1 MAEEVLM
8 DSSSGK
14 EFLSWFKVKEADLE
28 IDVDKYVH
36 ITADSSYVLKAGKIG
51 LSSSESEFFVDD
63 LHIEPNLRPYSA
75 SSGPKKNL
83 FELKVPRIVIQD
95 IKPREI
101 AINRNVNLGAVRL
114 VEPQLIQLGKFKSDS
129 LREKL
134 PELSDLYQGIQPYF
148 HNINIEGLSIE
159 KGSFSKIAAMGDTS
173 KQISLEGIGLYMQNM
188 ALDSNIMGKEA
199 RLMLAE
205 ELDLKIDE
213 YKFLLKEDSYLL
225 SGKAA
230 RISSFDKQIKGEA
243 MSILPLAGTRK
254 RLKRLNED
262 ILDLE
267 VPELQIDGVD
277 LVELWHDRILEVDKV
292 KISQPNVGL
301 TNYPEIKKEKIDEIS
316 EQNLNLLIGG
326 YLKRLLVKSLDIR
339 GGTFDFK
346 AGKDVLGDGFKARE
360 LEVNIRNFQLNPSA
374 SKKADRPFYADDI
387 RVNMQVDNYSLTLPD
402 SSYSI
407 QAKHLGIATSDSSFY
422 ADSLVFIPLKAAKKQ
437 HGVIADIV
445 VPRSYFHGLDV
456 YKSYFE
462 KELSIDSIFLS
473 GAQINLTDLG
483 RKAFTPRKKSFL
495 EDIDLYPTIS
505 SAFKKLQVDRLILQ
519 KSTLE
524 LQEVKNQEKYVLP
537 QLTLDVRNF
546 RLDSLAS
553 HKKDLF
559 FAEDIRLQAANFSQ
573 NLPDSLHQISVGN
586 VDVSTQRGD
595 IRLCSV
601 DIQARNQGTESIG
614 QKYRIK
620 VPDLQLK
627 GVDLYALLSNRIADM
642 QIISIDTPTVELE
655 RYPEI
660 EKDEIDSLA
669 KANLY
674 DLISSQLNSLRVRQL
689 KVNQG
694 KLQVNDYQGRTNEF
708 KAENLNLFVS
718 DFRLDSSS
726 AYRTDD
732 LFYAQHIELGA
743 TVEDYYIMLPDSSY
757 ALRIGNVGISTADS
771 SIFAENIR
779 LLPQWN
785 SDKLK
790 QAKQAWELNIPR
802 VNMSGIDPDEWY
814 FEKKLD
820 FGRLHVNKPIIRQVI
835 LHLDSSGMDRDLYD
849 ILHPSFEVLNIGELE
864 IESASFFQDRLEEDS
879 SYQHS
884 YKGLGVKARN
894 FKLDSLGH
902 FRENRLLYSD
912 NVDIKIASHSFPFQD
927 SMYTFT
933 FKELRLSTENGYAEI
948 DSALILPNFEIIDFV
963 MRKGYAENKLFMQTH
978 KIRLEGIDS
987 YKLVEEGRF
996 WGGRMEVQ
1004 GLDFRVTKDQ
1014 RFRMQPGRRPPFPQE
1029 MIKQLPIA
1037 IKLDRVDVMGGAVN
1051 FQMRTGFRRQ
1061 PGFVYLTDIDASI
1074 QFISNDP
1081 EYLEVNPLLTS
1092 TLTARATLMK
1102 TGQLQAKFLFPLQD
1116 TLNTYSFTGNVG
1128 PWDMQELNSIMIPAG
1143 RIRIKQGKIKSTKFE
1158 VFADKYESRGNM
1170 VMRYNDLKVSV
1181 LDEKGGETDAIKR
1194 KPLLSAIANTLVV
1207 KQDNPNRRF
1216 LRYGKIRYEVNPEKG
1231 FVNHWVQAVLSGVKS
1246 SVGMEEVGEKDK
1258 KGGLKFLKKKKAIP

>member
-1 MAEEVLM
+1 
-8 DSSSGK
+8 
-14 EFLSWFKVKEADLE
+14 
-28 IDVDKYVH
+28 
-36 ITADSSYVLKAGKIG
+36 
-51 LSSSESEFFVDD
+51 
-63 LHIEPNLRPYSA
+63 
-75 SSGPKKNL
+75 
-83 FELKVPRIVIQD
+83 
-95 IKPREI
+95 
-101 AINRNVNLGAVRL
+101 
-114 VEPQLIQLGKFKSDS
+114 GKFKSDS
-129 LREKL
+129 LRQKL

-159 KGSFSKIAAMGDTS
+159 KGSFAKIAAMGDTS

-188 ALDSNIMGKEA
+188 ALDSSMMEKEA

-205 ELDLKIDE
+205 ELDLKIDN

-254 RLKRLNED
+254 RLQRLNQD

-267 VPELQIDGVD
+267 VPELQIEGVD
-277 LVELWHDRILEVDKV
+277 LAELWHDRILEVDRV
-292 KISQPNVGL
+292 NIRQPIVGL

-326 YLKRLLVKSLDIR
+326 YLKKLQIKSLDIR

-374 SKKADRPFYADDI
+374 SKKANRPFYADDI
-387 RVNMQVDNYSLTLPD
+387 RVDMQVDNYSLTLPD

-407 QAKHLGIATSDSSFY
+407 QARHLGIATSDSSFY
-422 ADSLVFIPLKAAKKQ
+422 ADSLIFIPLKAAEKQ
-437 HGVIADIV
+437 YGLIASIV

-462 KELSIDSIFLS
+462 KELLMDSVFLS
-473 GAQINLTDLG
+473 GATIKLKDLG
-483 RKAFTPRKKSFL
+483 RKPYAEKKQSFL
-495 EDIDLYPTIS
+495 EDIDLYPAIS
-505 SAFKKLQVDRLILQ
+505 SAFKRLELNRLILQ
-519 KSTLE
+519 RGSLEFEEMKSRETY
-524 LQEVKNQEKYVLP
+524 KLP
-537 QLTLDVRNF
+537 QLALDIRNF
-546 RLDSLAS
+546 KLDSLAS
-553 HKKDLF
+553 HQKDLF
-559 FAEDIRLQAANFSQ
+559 YAEDIRLEAGNFFQ

-586 VDVSTQRGD
+586 LAISSQKGD
-595 IRLCSV
+595 IRLCDV
-601 DIQARNQGTESIG
+601 DIKPRSQGTESIG

-620 VPDLQLK
+620 LPDLQLK
-627 GVDLYALLSNRIADM
+627 GVDLYELLSKRAADM
-642 QIISIDTPTVELE
+642 QMISIDTPTVELE
-655 RYPEI
+655 RYPDI
-660 EKDEIDSLA
+660 EKEEIDSLA

-674 DLISSQLNSLRVRQL
+674 DFISSQLNSLRVRQL

-694 KLQVNDYQGRTNEF
+694 KLQVNDYQGGTNEF
-708 KAENLNLFVS
+708 KAENLNLYVS

-743 TVEDYYIMLPDSSY
+743 RVEDYYIMLPDSSY
-757 ALRIGNVGISTADS
+757 AMRIGNVGISTADS
-771 SIFAENIR
+771 SIYAENIR

-785 SDKLK
+785 SEKLRN
-790 QAKQAWELNIPR
+790 AKQAWELSIPR
-802 VNMSGIDPDEWY
+802 VNMAGIDPDEWY

-820 FGRLHVNKPIIRQVI
+820 FGRLHINKPVIRQVI
-835 LHLDSSGMDRDLYD
+835 LRKDSSGRDQDLYD
-849 ILHPSFEVLNIGELE
+849 ILHPSFEVLNIGELHV
-864 IESASFFQDRLEEDS
+864 ESASFLQDRLEEDS
-879 SYQHS
+879 SYLHS
-884 YKGLGVKARN
+884 YKGLGVKAHN
-894 FKLDSLGH
+894 FKLDSLGLM
-902 FRENRLLYSD
+902 RKDRLFYSD
-912 NVDIKIASHSFPFQD
+912 HVDIKVASHSFPFQD

-933 FKELRLSTENGYAEI
+933 FNELRLSTKNGYAEI

-963 MRKGYAENKLFMQTH
+963 MRNGYAENKLFMQTH
-978 KIRLEGIDS
+978 KIRIEGIDA
-987 YKLVEEGRF
+987 YKLFEEGRF
-996 WGGRMEVQ
+996 WGKRMQVQ
-1004 GLDFRVTKDQ
+1004 GLDFRVNKDQ

-1029 MIKQLPIA
+1029 MIMQLPLA
-1037 IKLDRVDVMGGAVN
+1037 VKLDQVDIMGGAVN
-1051 FQMRTGFRRQ
+1051 FQLRTGFRRQ

-1074 QFISNDP
+1074 KYISNDP
-1081 EYLEVNPLLTS
+1081 EYLDVNPLLTT
-1092 TLTARATLMK
+1092 TLTANATLMK
-1102 TGQLQAKFLFPLQD
+1102 TGQLQAKFLFALQD
-1116 TLNTYSFTGNVG
+1116 TLNSYSFTGSVG

-1143 RIRIKQGKIKSTKFE
+1143 RIRIKQGIIKSTNFE

-1181 LDEKGGETDAIKR
+1181 LDEKGGEQDAVKR
-1194 KPLLSAIANTLVV
+1194 RPLISAIANTLVV